1 MSIFSPISKN
11 LLNQI
16 KMEDFNSLDWEKTI
30 DNTKV
35 KKSLEDVDKK

>member
-16 KMEDFNSLDWEKTI
+16 KMEEFNSLDWEKTI

>member
-16 KMEDFNSLDWEKTI
+16 KMEEINSLDWEKEATQ
-30 DNTKV
+30 DVV
-35 KKSLEDVDKK
+35 KEAKNR